1 MRVPARRLARTST
14 RGKVLHIIDWRKE
27 LDGRPPS
34 LCDLTLMYEP
44 GTADVT
50 LPICKACLKA
60 EEAIRAQVV
69 FSDIKVSRLTIE
81 GMTVPQALL
90 AILQNGVPGTA
101 IIAIEG
107 GCSCCPGGTA
117 VVEWYETSEQAEAS

>member
-27 LDGRPPS
+27 LDGHPPS
-34 LCDLTLMYEP
+34 LCELTLMYEA
-44 GTADVT
+44 GGDVT

-69 FSDIKVSRLTIE
+69 FADIKISRLTIE
-81 GMTVPQALL
+81 GMTLPQALL
-90 AILQNGVPGTA
+90 AALQNGVPGTA

-117 VVEWYETSEQAEAS
+117 VAEWYESTEVAS